1 MIMAQ
6 TVTPFILQS
15 SILRFVLSTLLALL
29 ITFSLFALMKWF
41 ITPMGDALVKIERE
55 LPRVELFEPPQE
67 TPPEIRNLVPPP
79 PAMTP
84 PPNTLLQRDPSDSI
98 TGVDLGKWQPDMGIT
113 LDGPQPMANL
123 TNNMATPLVR
133 VEPRFPIDAA
143 RKGISGWVRLRFS
156 IDESGS
162 VYDIQV
168 IEAEP
173 RNIFD
178 REAISALRRWKYQPQ
193 LQDGKPLKQT
203 DLQVQLDFQ
212 LAEQ

>member
-6 TVTPFILQS
+6 TVTPSLLQS
-15 SILRFVLSTLLALL
+15 GVLRFLISTLLAIL

-41 ITPMGDALVKIERE
+41 ITPIDDALVKIERE

-79 PAMTP
+79 PALTP
-84 PPNTLLQRDPSDSI
+84 PPNTLLQSDPSDSI

-162 VYDIQV
+162 VYDIKV

-178 REAISALRRWKYQPQ
+178 REAVSALRRWKYQPQ